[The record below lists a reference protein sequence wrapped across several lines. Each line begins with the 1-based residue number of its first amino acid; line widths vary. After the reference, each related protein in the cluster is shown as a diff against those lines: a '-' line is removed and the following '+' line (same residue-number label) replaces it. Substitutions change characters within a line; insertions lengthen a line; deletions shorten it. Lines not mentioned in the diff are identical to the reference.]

1 MLHMVYCLNG
11 IKRIYKLQTGCV
23 YRSGKIWP
31 SSNDMVSTSQRAF
44 ISKKSSG
51 TKSKYPVSWITVL
64 FTITTGSVAVLT
76 MKHLKKKKEDK
87 IDVDNFRSL
96 GRPALGGDFSL
107 INHNGKPMTNK
118 DLLGRW
124 VLLYFGF
131 THCPDICPEELE
143 KMGNIVDT
151 VKRTKSVSDL
161 QPIFISIDPER
172 DSPDAVK
179 KYLSDFHPDLVGLTG
194 NREQVEEA
202 SRAFRVYYADGPKD
216 GDGDYIV
223 DHTVIMYLLD
233 PKGRFCE
240 YFGQNRSAGEVSSS
254 IISLMVKYREE
265 GD

>member
-1 MLHMVYCLNG
+1 MAYRVNG
-11 IKRIYKLQTGCV
+11 IIRGYNLQTCCV
-23 YRSGKIWP
+23 NRGWKICAPSTNILTACQRVSISNRSAGK
-31 SSNDMVSTSQRAF
+31 
-44 ISKKSSG
+44 
-51 TKSKYPVSWITVL
+51 KSKYPVTWLTVL
-64 FTITTGSVAVLT
+64 FTVTTGSLAILT
-76 MKHLKKKKEDK
+76 MKYWKKKKEDK
-87 IDVDNFRSL
+87 IDMDNFKSL

-107 INHNGKPMTNK
+107 IDDNGKPMSNK
-118 DLLGRW
+118 DLLDSW

-151 VKRTKSVSDL
+151 VKRTKLVSDL
-161 QPIFISIDPER
+161 QPVFISIDPER
-172 DSPDAVK
+172 DSPEAVK
-179 KYLSDFHPDLVGLTG
+179 KYLSDFHPDLIGLTG
-194 NREQVEEA
+194 TRDQVEAA

-254 IISLMVKYREE
+254 IISLMVKYRE
-265 GD
+265 DAD